1 MNWTSIVSRTRGLSA
16 HLLQE
21 GALRAIEDCAT
32 LRELVIRLT
41 ESRYLTDERSD
52 TIVGARE
59 IELACRRVAA
69 DRLAT
74 LERWALDDPEMLLPF
89 TLAEDLRS
97 VRALVRGATAGVA
110 ADLRLVGLIPTRM
123 LPVRAL
129 SHLASLDSVAAMGA
143 LLTSWRHPLA
153 NALDSKADRSRLD
166 VLTVECRLLDRWA
179 HASLR
184 AAGRM
189 GVPRSIEAYVA
200 DAVDLANAT
209 TARLVASQRAEL
221 PGSDLFVTGGAL
233 ITRDD
238 VLNAATRRDIGEMAR
253 RVHARRPGSAIDVAL
268 SSDSRR
274 LEEEILAA
282 RTADARKRTREDA
295 LDAGVIALFLL
306 CLRAEQERI
315 IRTAWS
321 CELGL
326 RPRPVREPR
335 VAA

>member
-1 MNWTSIVSRTRGLSA
+1 MNWTSIVARARGLSS

-21 GALRAIEDCAT
+21 GTLCAIEDCAT

-41 ESRYLTDERSD
+41 ECRYLTEERSD

-69 DRLAT
+69 DRLAI

-89 TLAEDLRS
+89 TLAEDVRS
-97 VRALVRGATAGVA
+97 LRALIRGATAGVA
-110 ADLRLVGLIPTRM
+110 ADLRLVGLIATRM

-129 SHLASLDSVAAMGA
+129 SHLASLANVAAMRA
-143 LLTSWRHPLA
+143 LLASWRHPLA
-153 NALDSKADRSRLD
+153 DALDSNADGARLD
-166 VLTVECRLLDRWA
+166 VLTIECRLLNRWGQ
-179 HASLR
+179 ASLH
-184 AAGRM
+184 AARRVGA
-189 GVPRSIEAYVA
+189 PRSIEAYVA
-200 DAVDLANAT
+200 DAIDLANAT
-209 TARLVASQRAEL
+209 TARILASQRAEL
-221 PGSDLFVTGGAL
+221 PGSDLFVTGGRV

-238 VLNAATRRDIGEMAR
+238 VLSAATRRGIGALAR

-268 SSDSRR
+268 SSDPRR
-274 LEEEILAA
+274 LEEEILVA
-282 RTADARKRTREDA
+282 RIADARERTREDV

-306 CLRAEQERI
+306 RLRAEQERI
-315 IRTAWS
+315 IRAAWS

-326 RPRPVREPR
+326 RPRSVREPR

>member
-21 GALRAIEDCAT
+21 GTLRAVENSASPRD
-32 LRELVIRLT
+32 LVIRLT
-41 ESRYLTDERSD
+41 ECRYLTEERSD
-52 TIVGARE
+52 TIVGAKE
-59 IELACRRVAA
+59 IELACRRIAA
-69 DRLAT
+69 DRLAI

-89 TLAEDLRS
+89 TLAEDVRS

-129 SHLASLDSVAAMGA
+129 SHLASLGDVAAMGA

-153 NALDSKADRSRLD
+153 NALESNADRSRLD
-166 VLTVECRLLDRWA
+166 VLTIECRLLNRWA
-179 HASLR
+179 RASLR
-184 AAGRM
+184 AAGRI
-189 GVPRSIEAYVA
+189 GSPRSIEAYVT
-200 DAVDLANAT
+200 DAVDLANAAT
-209 TARLVASQRAEL
+209 VRILASERAEL
-221 PGSDLFVTGGAL
+221 PGSDLFVTGGRL

-238 VLNAATRRDIGEMAR
+238 VVTAATRRDIGALAR
-253 RVHARRPGSAIDVAL
+253 RVHMRRPGSAIDVAL

-274 LEEEILAA
+274 LEEEILVA
-282 RTADARKRTREDA
+282 RIADARERTREDV

-306 CLRAEQERI
+306 RLRAEQERI
-315 IRTAWS
+315 IRAAWS

-326 RPRPVREPR
+326 RPRPLGESR
-335 VAA
+335 AAA